1 MMGAGMKFGQ
11 SIGGEVQ
18 KRMVDELRK
27 KGVNL

>member
-18 KRMVDELRK
+18 RRMIEELRK
-27 KGVNL
+27 KGVTL